1 MFDLSLLVFVALV
14 IATAATG
21 VLFQP
26 GAWYE
31 RLAKPSWTPPNWL
44 FGPVWSVLYIMIA
57 VAGWLVWS
65 AEGAGL
71 AIALWAC
78 QLVLNGLWSFQF
90 FGIRRMDLAMV
101 DVTLLWRFVQSMDT
115 DYVATIQLLDDAG
128 ELVAQAD
135 GDVPGYPTS
144 YWRAAPPFPD
154 ARTLAIPPDTPPG
167 TYRLWVGW
175 YRLPDGARLP
185 VIADGAVN
193 DLAPLPVTLTV
204 GGG

>member
-78 QLVLNGLWSFQF
+78 QLVLNGLWSFLF

-101 DVTLLWRFVQSMDT
+101 DVTLLWLS
-115 DYVATIQLLDDAG
+115 I
-128 ELVAQAD
+128 
-135 GDVPGYPTS
+135 
-144 YWRAAPPFPD
+144 AAF
-154 ARTLAIPPDTPPG
+154 AA
-167 TYRLWVGW
+167 
-175 YRLPDGARLP
+175 AALP
-185 VIADGAVN
+185 VSQTAALLFLPYLAWVTIAAALNLSVWRLNPQAAG
-193 DLAPLPVTLTV
+193 
-204 GGG
+204 